1 MPKNYQILHDFGN
14 IILDI
19 ISRSGWIFH
28 PGQLPGSKIKF
39 LNVHSSNFSLVLCK
53 QFRPRIF
60 KSHKSNLYVFGEN
73 SINHFE
79 VLGRAEFTNGNW
91 FTQKNFKGDRFT
103 KTIRA
108 WVTQIPNFQTLIFT
122 KFKKFDLIELFK
134 KPRKYITI

>member
-14 IILDI
+14 MILDI

-28 PGQLPGSKIKF
+28 PDQLPGSKIKF

-53 QFRPRIF
+53 QFRQRIF
-60 KSHKSNLYVFGEN
+60 KSHKSNLSVFGEN

-91 FTQKNFKGDRFT
+91 FTQKKLQKGPFYKDYSSLSYANSKLSNVNIHEVQKIWPHWAFL
-103 KTIRA
+103 KTA
-108 WVTQIPNFQTLIFT
+108 
-122 KFKKFDLIELFK
+122 
-134 KPRKYITI
+134 